1 MGVEEKNIGT
11 QSVVT
16 YETDED
22 EFWRPER
29 EIQDEDQAQVP
40 VFPSFKKKKLVKKSR
55 QAKGYQLAYFS
66 LWWSRMTRECL
77 KEQEEKKSRME
88 RDQHRALWTTWTNR
102 PEQINIKTNV
112 IHERPLDMR
121 STILTDVNKSNLM
134 VRETTQFSGENIDRE
149 GVVHVGSKQV
159 FVNRTQPT
167 TLSTVIMEQHQGDI
181 EFQNCTL
188 NTGTGASLAVA
199 LEGVS
204 GDK

>member
-1 MGVEEKNIGT
+1 
-11 QSVVT
+11 
-16 YETDED
+16 
-22 EFWRPER
+22 
-29 EIQDEDQAQVP
+29 
-40 VFPSFKKKKLVKKSR
+40 
-55 QAKGYQLAYFS
+55 
-66 LWWSRMTRECL
+66 MTRECL
-77 KEQEEKKSRME
+77 KEQEEKKSRLE

-134 VRETTQFSGENIDRE
+134 VRETTQFSGENMDRE

-167 TLSTVIMEQHQGDI
+167 TLSTVIIEQHQGNI